1 MEKWKNLSHVLSR
14 KYTSDQ
20 IARTTNKT
28 LRRGRAADP
37 VNIHMLTDRIE
48 FELTI
53 MLVRPTNASTNVMY
67 ALAAVI
73 PPPGLNVST
82 DCPPPKIPA
91 SSKPYSKTASISSVH
106 VTNWKGLTTDIRHY
120 PREQYLRKKRKK
132 RSVAGAECV
141 DAFLYIH
148 LCAR

>member
-1 MEKWKNLSHVLSR
+1 MEKWKNLSHVLSG

-48 FELTI
+48 FELTM

-106 VTNWKGLTTDIRHY
+106 VANWKD
-120 PREQYLRKKRKK
+120 
-132 RSVAGAECV
+132 
-141 DAFLYIH
+141 
-148 LCAR
+148 